1 MKKTLVFLLTL
12 LALVACTNDDEYT
25 LEQFLDN
32 SLITTVDTIKIGV
45 AFSGTTAT
53 VSGATDAVQVSVSG
67 ANVTLNSTTTKF
79 MLLTLSGQTTNG
91 SLLVYSQRKYGMV
104 LQGVSITND
113 DGPAI
118 NNQCGKSLYV
128 TLADGTTNTLSD
140 GMTYADATIDQKGAL
155 FSEGQLYVEGTGT
168 LIVNGNAK
176 NGIAT
181 DDYFTMESGT
191 VSISVAESGSN
202 GLKANDGVFIRGG
215 VLNIDVK
222 ADGARGIKNDARMT
236 VSGGQTTITTSG
248 DCKIE
253 TTETGVA
260 DTTSCA
266 AIKCDSLFTMSGGT
280 LTLTSTGDG
289 GKGINCAENIEISGG
304 TFVAKTTGSNDEGKP
319 KAVKSDTGI
328 VLSGGSFTASCQKSW
343 ACDNGTDSDDAKER
357 VTVIGQPANES
368 YAKHQVIV
376 EF

>member
-1 MKKTLVFLLTL
+1 MKRILAFL
-12 LALVACTNDDEYT
+12 LALLSLAACTNDDEYT

-32 SLITTVDTIKIGV
+32 SLISTVDTIKIDIL
-45 AFSGTTAT
+45 FNGTTAS
-53 VSGATDAVQVSVSG
+53 VNGATDAVKVSKTG
-67 ANVTLNSTTTKF
+67 ADVTLNSTTTKF
-79 MLLTLSGQTTNG
+79 MLLTLSGQTSNG

-104 LQGVSITND
+104 LQGVSIAND
-113 DGPAI
+113 NGPAI

-128 TLADGTTNTLSD
+128 TLADGSTNTLTD
-140 GMTYADATIDQKGAL
+140 GTAYTDASIDQKGTL
-155 FSEGQLYVEGTGT
+155 FSEGQLYFQGTGT
-168 LIVNGNAK
+168 LTVNGNAR

-181 DDYFTMESGT
+181 DDYFTLESGN
-191 VSISVAESGSN
+191 VNISMAASGSN
-202 GLKANDGVFIRGG
+202 GLKTNDGVFIHGG
-215 VLNIDVK
+215 VLTIDVK

-253 TTETGVA
+253 TTDAGIP

-266 AIKCDSLFTMSGGT
+266 AIRCDSLFTMSGGM
-280 LTLTSTGDG
+280 LMLESTGDG
-289 GKGINCAENIEISGG
+289 GKGLNCSQNIEISGG

-328 VLSGGSFTASCQKSW
+328 VLSGGSFTASCAKSW
-343 ACDNGTDSDDAKER
+343 ACDNGTDSEEPAER
-357 VTVIGQPANES
+357 VTVVGQPSKTS
-368 YAKHQVIV
+368 YAKRQIIV